1 MKTAK
6 PEHPAETCL
15 HPAPAPALRPRRRA
29 SADAMDRAARLFRA
43 VADVSRLRVL
53 ELLEGNESCVS
64 ELAEVLG
71 VGIST
76 VSQQLKV
83 LWTER
88 LISRRRDGK
97 HIFYRL
103 ADQHVQQLVRGVLDH
118 VVETGRS
125 ESRDAE

>member
-1 MKTAK
+1 MVSGACA
-6 PEHPAETCL
+6 HPSTVA
-15 HPAPAPALRPRRRA
+15 ARPRRVA
-29 SADAMDRAARLFRA
+29 SPEGLERAARLFRA

-53 ELLEGNESCVS
+53 ELLAEGEACVS
-64 ELAEVLG
+64 ELAELMG

-88 LISRRRDGK
+88 LIGRRREGK

-103 ADQHVQQLVRGVLDH
+103 ADEHVSGIVRAVLDH
-118 VVETGRS
+118 VHEPGRGS
-125 ESRDAE
+125 EESE